1 MRNIIKT
8 IGAALALAIS
18 VMATTGALAQIPE
31 KATFG
36 KYALINAEIHTVA
49 NGVIKQGTVLINGKN
64 IEFVGTNAKITDEY
78 QVIDCSGKRIYPGF
92 IDSFTYLGLVEISA
106 VPVTVDNAE
115 VGNYNPQMRAFTSI
129 NPTAAAIPV
138 TRVSGVTTV
147 IAAPTS
153 GRISGKATLINLYGY
168 SPDSMAVAGNAALNM
183 SWPSLGGGGFGGGGG
198 GGGFGGQQRTPEQ
211 IREAFE
217 QSLREIQEYF
227 DRAKFYDTMMDAYE
241 ANPTGKKRPDKDQQ
255 MDAMREVI
263 DGKIPV
269 VITVNSERDILEA
282 LKWIEKNKHLKFVL
296 ASVAEGWRVA
306 DKIAE
311 AGVPVIVGPM
321 LRTPTRS
328 YDNYQKPY
336 QNAGLLAKAG
346 VKIAIMSGDT
356 ENVRNLI
363 YNAGYAATYGLGTED
378 AVRAIT
384 LNPAEIFGV
393 ADKVGSIQVGKMANL
408 FIADG
413 DPFEPSTTVEQVF
426 ISGHKIPMVSRQNQL
441 YLEFIRRDPSFGGK

>member
-1 MRNIIKT
+1 MININKT

-18 VMATTGALAQIPE
+18 VMITTGAMAQIPE

-36 KYALINAEIHTVA
+36 KYALINAEIHTVS

-64 IEFVGTNAKITDEY
+64 IEFVGTNAKITDQY
-78 QVIDCSGKRIYPGF
+78 QVIDCTGKRIYPGF

-115 VGNYNPQMRAFTSI
+115 IGNYNPQMRAFTSI

-183 SWPSLGGGGFGGGGG
+183 TWPSLGGGGFGGGG

-211 IREAFE
+211 IREAFD
-217 QSLREIQEYF
+217 QNLREIQEYF
-227 DRAKFYDTMMDAYE
+227 DRSKFYDTMMDAYE
-241 ANPTGKKRPDKDQQ
+241 ANTTGKKRPDKDQQ

-269 VITVNSERDILEA
+269 VISVNAERDIIEV

-321 LRTPTRS
+321 LRTPTRG
-328 YDNYQKPY
+328 YDNYQRPY

-363 YNAGYAATYGLGTED
+363 YNAGYAATYGLGTEE
-378 AVRAIT
+378 AVKAIT

-393 ADKVGSIQVGKMANL
+393 ADKIGSIQEGKMANL

-426 ISGHKIPMVSRQNQL
+426 ISGNKIPMVSRQNQL
-441 YLEFIRRDPSFGGK
+441 YLEFIRRDPSFRSK

>member
-8 IGAALALAIS
+8 LGA
-18 VMATTGALAQIPE
+18 VMALSILFLASTAVMAQIPE

-36 KYALINAEIHTVA
+36 KYALINAEIHTVS
-49 NGVIKQGTVLINGKN
+49 NGVIRQGTVLINGKN

-153 GRISGKATLINLYGY
+153 GRISGKSTLINLYGY
-168 SPDSMAVAGNAALNM
+168 SPDSMAVAANSALHLT
-183 SWPSLGGGGFGGGGG
+183 WPSLAGGGFGGG

-217 QSLREIQEYF
+217 LNLREIQEYF
-227 DRAKFYDTMMDAYE
+227 DRAIFYDQMMDAYE
-241 ANPTGKKRPDKDQQ
+241 ASPAGKVRPDKDQQ
-255 MDAMREVI
+255 MDAMREVV

-269 VITVNSERDILEA
+269 VITVNNERDILEA
-282 LKWIEKNKHLKFVL
+282 LKWIEKNKNFKFAL

-306 DKIAE
+306 DQIAK
-311 AGVPVIVGPM
+311 AGVPVLVGPM
-321 LRTPTRS
+321 LRTPTRG
-328 YDNYQKPY
+328 YDNYQRPY

-363 YNAGYAATYGLGTED
+363 YNAGYAATYGLGVED
-378 AVRAIT
+378 AVKAIT

-393 ADKVGSIQVGKMANL
+393 ADKVGSIQEGKMANL

-413 DPFEPSTTVEQVF
+413 DPFELTTTVEQVF

-441 YLEFIRRDPSFGGK
+441 YLEFIRRDPSFRGR

>member
-1 MRNIIKT
+1 MININKT

-18 VMATTGALAQIPE
+18 VMITTGAMAQIPE

-36 KYALINAEIHTVA
+36 KYALINAEIHTVS

-78 QVIDCSGKRIYPGF
+78 QVTDCTGKRIYPGF

-115 VGNYNPQMRAFTSI
+115 IGNYNPQMRAFTSI

-183 SWPSLGGGGFGGGGG
+183 TWPSLG

-211 IREAFE
+211 IREAFD
-217 QSLREIQEYF
+217 QNLREIQEYF
-227 DRAKFYDTMMDAYE
+227 DRSKFYDTMMDAYE
-241 ANPTGKKRPDKDQQ
+241 ANTTGKKRPDKDQQ

-269 VITVNSERDILEA
+269 VISVNAERDILEV

-321 LRTPTRS
+321 LRTPTRG
-328 YDNYQKPY
+328 YDNYQRPY

-363 YNAGYAATYGLGTED
+363 YNAGYAATYGLGTEE
-378 AVRAIT
+378 AVKAIT

-393 ADKVGSIQVGKMANL
+393 ADKIGSIQEGKMANL

-426 ISGHKIPMVSRQNQL
+426 ISGNKIPMVSRQNQL
-441 YLEFIRRDPSFGGK
+441 YLEFIRRDPSFRGK

>member
-1 MRNIIKT
+1 MININKT

-18 VMATTGALAQIPE
+18 VMITTGAMAQIPE

-36 KYALINAEIHTVA
+36 KYALINAEIHTVS

-78 QVIDCSGKRIYPGF
+78 QVIDCTGKRIYPGF

-115 VGNYNPQMRAFTSI
+115 IGNYNPQMRAFTSI

-183 SWPSLGGGGFGGGGG
+183 TWPSLGGGGFGGGG

-211 IREAFE
+211 IREAFD
-217 QSLREIQEYF
+217 QNLREIQEYF
-227 DRAKFYDTMMDAYE
+227 DRSKFYDTMMDAYE
-241 ANPTGKKRPDKDQQ
+241 ANTTGKKRPDKDQQ

-269 VITVNSERDILEA
+269 VISVNAERDILEV

-321 LRTPTRS
+321 LRTPTRG
-328 YDNYQKPY
+328 YDNYQRPY

-363 YNAGYAATYGLGTED
+363 YNAGYAATYGLGTEE
-378 AVRAIT
+378 AVKAIT

-393 ADKVGSIQVGKMANL
+393 ADKIGSIQEGKMANL

-426 ISGHKIPMVSRQNQL
+426 ISGNKIPMVSRQNQL
-441 YLEFIRRDPSFGGK
+441 YLEFIRRDPSFRSK

>member
-1 MRNIIKT
+1 MININKT

-18 VMATTGALAQIPE
+18 VMITTGAMAQIPE

-36 KYALINAEIHTVA
+36 KYALINAEIHTVS

-78 QVIDCSGKRIYPGF
+78 QVIDCTGKRIYPGF

-115 VGNYNPQMRAFTSI
+115 IGNYNPQMRAFTSI

-168 SPDSMAVAGNAALNM
+168 SSDSMAVAGNAALNM
-183 SWPSLGGGGFGGGGG
+183 TWPSLGGGGFGGGG

-211 IREAFE
+211 IREAFD
-217 QSLREIQEYF
+217 QNLREIQEYF
-227 DRAKFYDTMMDAYE
+227 DRSKFYDTMMDAYE
-241 ANPTGKKRPDKDQQ
+241 ANTTGKKRPDKDQQ

-269 VITVNSERDILEA
+269 VISVNAERDILEV

-321 LRTPTRS
+321 LRTPTRG
-328 YDNYQKPY
+328 YDNYQRPY

-363 YNAGYAATYGLGTED
+363 YNAGYAATYGLGTEE
-378 AVRAIT
+378 AVKAIT

-393 ADKVGSIQVGKMANL
+393 ADKIGSIQEGKMANL

-426 ISGHKIPMVSRQNQL
+426 ISGNKIPMVSRQNQL
-441 YLEFIRRDPSFGGK
+441 YLEFIRRDPSFRSK

>member
-1 MRNIIKT
+1 MRLIKST
-8 IGAALALAIS
+8 LGAVAALALLAIS
-18 VMATTGALAQIPE
+18 STDASAQIPE

-36 KYALINAEIHTVA
+36 KYAIINAEIHTVSD
-49 NGVIKQGTVLINGKN
+49 GVIRQGTVLVNGKN

-78 QVIDCSGKRIYPGF
+78 EVIDASGKRVYPGF

-115 VGNYNPQMRAFTSI
+115 VGNYNPQMRAFTAI
-129 NPTAAAIPV
+129 NPTAAAVPV

-153 GRISGKATLINLYGY
+153 GRISGKSTLINLYGY
-168 SPDSMAVAGNAALNM
+168 SPDSMAVAGNAALHM
-183 SWPSLGGGGFGGGGG
+183 SWPSMGGGGGGF

-217 QSLREIQEYF
+217 QSLREIQDYF
-227 DRAKFYDTMMDAYE
+227 DRAKFYDRMMDAYE
-241 ANPTGKKRPDKDQQ
+241 ANPAGKRRPDKDQE
-255 MDAMREVI
+255 MDAMREVV
-263 DGKIPV
+263 DGSIPV
-269 VITVNSERDILEA
+269 VITVNNERDIVEA
-282 LKWIEKNKHLKFVL
+282 LKWIEKNNHLKFAL

-306 DKIAE
+306 DQIAK
-311 AGVPVIVGPM
+311 AGVPVLVGPM
-321 LRTPTRS
+321 LRTPTRG
-328 YDNYQKPY
+328 YDNYQRPY

-346 VKIAIMSGDT
+346 VKVAIMSGDT

-363 YNAGYAATYGLGTED
+363 YNAGYAATYGMGTEE
-378 AVRAIT
+378 AVKAIT
-384 LNPAEIFGV
+384 LNAAEIFGV
-393 ADKVGSIQVGKMANL
+393 ADKVGSITAGKMANL

-441 YLEFIRRDPSFGGK
+441 YLEFIRRDPSFRGR

>member
-1 MRNIIKT
+1 MININKT

-18 VMATTGALAQIPE
+18 VMITTGAMAQIPE

-36 KYALINAEIHTVA
+36 KYALINAEIHTVS

-64 IEFVGTNAKITDEY
+64 IEFVGTNAKITDQY
-78 QVIDCSGKRIYPGF
+78 QVIDCTGKRIYPGF

-115 VGNYNPQMRAFTSI
+115 IGNYNPQMRAFTSI

-183 SWPSLGGGGFGGGGG
+183 TWPSLGGGGFGGGG

-211 IREAFE
+211 IREAFD
-217 QSLREIQEYF
+217 QNLREIQEYF
-227 DRAKFYDTMMDAYE
+227 DRSKFYDTMMDAYE
-241 ANPTGKKRPDKDQQ
+241 ANTTGKKRPDKDQQ

-269 VITVNSERDILEA
+269 VISVNAERDILEV

-321 LRTPTRS
+321 LRTPTRG
-328 YDNYQKPY
+328 YDNYQRPY

-363 YNAGYAATYGLGTED
+363 YNAGYAATYGLGTEE
-378 AVRAIT
+378 AVKAIT

-393 ADKVGSIQVGKMANL
+393 ADKIGSIQEGKMANL

-426 ISGHKIPMVSRQNQL
+426 ISGNKIPMVSRQNQL
-441 YLEFIRRDPSFGGK
+441 YLEFIRRDPSFRSK

>member
-1 MRNIIKT
+1 MRNIIKSL
-8 IGAALALAIS
+8 GSVLALII
-18 VMATTGALAQIPE
+18 VVLVATTAVAQIPE

-36 KYALINAEIHTVA
+36 KYALINAEIHTVS

-92 IDSFTYLGLVEISA
+92 IDSHTYLGLVEISA

-153 GRISGKATLINLYGY
+153 GRISGKSTLINLYGY
-168 SPDSMAVAGNAALNM
+168 SPDSMAVAGNAALHM
-183 SWPSLGGGGFGGGGG
+183 TWPALGGGGGFGGGGG
-198 GGGFGGQQRTPEQ
+198 GFGGGQQRTPEQ

-217 QSLREIQEYF
+217 QNLREIQEYF
-227 DRAKFYDTMMDAYE
+227 DRAKFYDQMMDAYE
-241 ANPTGKKRPDKDQQ
+241 SSPAGKRRPDKDQQ

-269 VITVNSERDILEA
+269 VITVNTERDILEA
-282 LKWIEKNKHLKFVL
+282 LKWIDKNKQLKFVL

-311 AGVPVIVGPM
+311 SGVPVVVGPM
-321 LRTPTRS
+321 LRTPTRG
-328 YDNYQKPY
+328 YDNYQRPY
-336 QNAGLLAKAG
+336 QNAALLAKAG

-378 AVRAIT
+378 AVKAIT

-393 ADKVGSIQVGKMANL
+393 ADKVGSITEGKMANL

-413 DPFEPSTTVEQVF
+413 DPFEPSTRVEQVF
-426 ISGHKIPMVSRQNQL
+426 IGGNKIPMVSRQNQL
-441 YLEFIRRDPSFGGK
+441 YIEFIRRDPSFRGR

>member
-1 MRNIIKT
+1 MRLIKST
-8 IGAALALAIS
+8 LGAVAALALLAIS
-18 VMATTGALAQIPE
+18 STDASAQIPE

-36 KYALINAEIHTVA
+36 KYAIINAEIHTVSD
-49 NGVIKQGTVLINGKN
+49 GVIRQGTVLVNGKN

-78 QVIDCSGKRIYPGF
+78 EVIDASGKRVYPGF

-115 VGNYNPQMRAFTSI
+115 VGNYNPQMRAFTAI
-129 NPTAAAIPV
+129 NPTAAAVPV

-153 GRISGKATLINLYGY
+153 GRISGKSTLINLYGY
-168 SPDSMAVAGNAALNM
+168 SPDSMAVAENAAVHM
-183 SWPSLGGGGFGGGGG
+183 SWPSMGGGGGGF

-217 QSLREIQEYF
+217 QSLREIQDYF
-227 DRAKFYDTMMDAYE
+227 DRAKFYDRMMDAYE
-241 ANPTGKKRPDKDQQ
+241 ANPAGKRRPDKDQE
-255 MDAMREVI
+255 MDAMREVV
-263 DGKIPV
+263 DGSIPV
-269 VITVNSERDILEA
+269 VITVNNERDILEA
-282 LKWIEKNKHLKFVL
+282 LKWIEKNNHLKFAL

-306 DKIAE
+306 DQIAK
-311 AGVPVIVGPM
+311 AGVPVLVGPM
-321 LRTPTRS
+321 LRTPTRG
-328 YDNYQKPY
+328 YDNYQRPY

-346 VKIAIMSGDT
+346 VKVAIMSGDT

-363 YNAGYAATYGLGTED
+363 YNAGYAATYGMGTEE
-378 AVRAIT
+378 AVKAIT
-384 LNPAEIFGV
+384 LNAAEIFGV
-393 ADKVGSIQVGKMANL
+393 ADKVGSITAGKMANL

-441 YLEFIRRDPSFGGK
+441 YLEFIRRDPSFRGR

>member
-1 MRNIIKT
+1 MRLIKST
-8 IGAALALAIS
+8 LGAVAALALLAIS
-18 VMATTGALAQIPE
+18 STDASAQIPE

-36 KYALINAEIHTVA
+36 KYAIINAEIHTVSD
-49 NGVIKQGTVLINGKN
+49 GVIRQGTVLVNGKN

-78 QVIDCSGKRIYPGF
+78 EVIDASGKRVYPGF

-115 VGNYNPQMRAFTSI
+115 VGNYNPQMRAFTAI
-129 NPTAAAIPV
+129 NPTAAAVPV

-153 GRISGKATLINLYGY
+153 GRISGKSTLINLYGY
-168 SPDSMAVAGNAALNM
+168 SPDSMAVAENAAVHM
-183 SWPSLGGGGFGGGGG
+183 SWPSMGGGGGGF

-217 QSLREIQEYF
+217 QSLREIQDYF
-227 DRAKFYDTMMDAYE
+227 DRAKFYDRMMDAYE
-241 ANPTGKKRPDKDQQ
+241 ANPAGKRRPDKDQE
-255 MDAMREVI
+255 MDAMREVVA
-263 DGKIPV
+263 GSIPV
-269 VITVNSERDILEA
+269 VITVNNERDILEA
-282 LKWIEKNKHLKFVL
+282 LKWIEKNNHLKFAL

-306 DKIAE
+306 DQIAK
-311 AGVPVIVGPM
+311 AGVPVLVGPM
-321 LRTPTRS
+321 LRTPTRG
-328 YDNYQKPY
+328 YDNYQRPY

-346 VKIAIMSGDT
+346 VKVAIMSGDT

-363 YNAGYAATYGLGTED
+363 YNAGYAATYGMGTEE
-378 AVRAIT
+378 AVKAIT
-384 LNPAEIFGV
+384 LNAAEIFGV
-393 ADKVGSIQVGKMANL
+393 ADKVGSITAGKMANL

-441 YLEFIRRDPSFGGK
+441 YLEFIRRDPSFRGR

>member
-1 MRNIIKT
+1 MININKT

-18 VMATTGALAQIPE
+18 VMITTGAMAQIPE

-36 KYALINAEIHTVA
+36 KYALINAEIHTVS

-64 IEFVGTNAKITDEY
+64 IEFVGTNAKITDQY
-78 QVIDCSGKRIYPGF
+78 QVIDCTGKRIYPGF

-115 VGNYNPQMRAFTSI
+115 IGNYNPQMRAFTSI

-183 SWPSLGGGGFGGGGG
+183 TWPSLGGGGFGGGG

-211 IREAFE
+211 IREEFD
-217 QSLREIQEYF
+217 QNLREIQEYF
-227 DRAKFYDTMMDAYE
+227 DRSKFYDTMMDAYE
-241 ANPTGKKRPDKDQQ
+241 ANTTGKKRPDKDQQ

-269 VITVNSERDILEA
+269 VISVNAERDILEV

-321 LRTPTRS
+321 LRTPTRG
-328 YDNYQKPY
+328 YDNYQRPY

-363 YNAGYAATYGLGTED
+363 YNAGYAATYGLGTEE
-378 AVRAIT
+378 AVKAIT

-393 ADKVGSIQVGKMANL
+393 ADKIGSIQEGKMANL

-426 ISGHKIPMVSRQNQL
+426 ISGNKIPMVSRQNQL
-441 YLEFIRRDPSFGGK
+441 YLEFIRRDPSFRSK

>member
-1 MRNIIKT
+1 MRNIIKS

-18 VMATTGALAQIPE
+18 VMVTTGAMAQIPE

-36 KYALINAEIHTVA
+36 KYALINAEIYTVS

-64 IEFVGTNAKITDEY
+64 IEFVGTNAKITDDY
-78 QVIDCSGKRIYPGF
+78 QVIDCTGKRIYPGF

-183 SWPSLGGGGFGGGGG
+183 TWPSLGGGGFG

-211 IREAFE
+211 IREAFD
-217 QSLREIQEYF
+217 QNLREIQEYF

-241 ANPTGKKRPDKDQQ
+241 ANSAGKKRPDKDQQ

-282 LKWIEKNKHLKFVL
+282 LKWIEKNKHLKYVL

-321 LRTPTRS
+321 LRTPTRG
-328 YDNYQKPY
+328 YDNYQRPY

-363 YNAGYAATYGLGTED
+363 YNAGYAATYGLGTDD
-378 AVRAIT
+378 ALKAIT

-393 ADKVGSIQVGKMANL
+393 DDKVGSIQEGKMANL

-426 ISGHKIPMVSRQNQL
+426 ISGNKIPMVSRQNQL
-441 YLEFIRRDPSFGGK
+441 YLEFIRRDPSFRGK

>member
-1 MRNIIKT
+1 MAT
-8 IGAALALAIS
+8 LAIL
-18 VMATTGALAQIPE
+18 AITLTDAIAQIPE

-36 KYALINAEIHTVA
+36 KYAIINAEIHTVSD
-49 NGVIKQGTVLINGKN
+49 GIIRQGTVLINGKN

-78 QVIDCSGKRIYPGF
+78 EVIDASGKRIYPGF
-92 IDSFTYLGLVEISA
+92 IDSHTYLGLVEISA

-115 VGNYNPQMRAFTSI
+115 VGNYNPQMRAFTAI

-153 GRISGKATLINLYGY
+153 GRVSGKSTLINLYGY
-168 SPDSMAVAGNAALNM
+168 SPDSMAVAANVALQM
-183 SWPSLGGGGFGGGGG
+183 SWPSMGGGGGFGGG

-217 QSLREIQEYF
+217 QNLREIQEYF
-227 DRAKFYDTMMDAYE
+227 DRAKFYDTMMDSYE
-241 ANPTGKKRPDKDQQ
+241 SSPTGKKRPDKDQE

-263 DGKIPV
+263 DGTIPV
-269 VITVNSERDILEA
+269 VITVNNERDILEA
-282 LKWIEKNKHLKFVL
+282 LKWIKKNSHLRFVL

-311 AGVPVIVGPM
+311 AGVPVLVGPM
-321 LRTPTRS
+321 LRTPSRA
-328 YDNYQKPY
+328 YDNYQRPY
-336 QNAGLLAKAG
+336 ENAGLLAKAG
-346 VKIAIMSGDT
+346 VKIAIITSGT
-356 ENVRNLI
+356 ENVRNLL
-363 YNAGYAATYGLGTED
+363 YNAGYAATYGLGVEE
-378 AVRAIT
+378 AVKAIT

-393 ADKVGSIQVGKMANL
+393 ADQIGSITAGKMANL

-441 YLEFIRRDPSFGGK
+441 YLEFIRRDPSFRGR